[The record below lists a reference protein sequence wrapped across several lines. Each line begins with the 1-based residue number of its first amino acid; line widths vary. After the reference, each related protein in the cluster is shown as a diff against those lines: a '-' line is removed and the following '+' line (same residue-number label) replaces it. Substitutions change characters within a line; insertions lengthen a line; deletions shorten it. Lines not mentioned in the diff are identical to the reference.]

1 MQETTTFNDLPK
13 AVSQLLNKVDQLER
27 VIDIIKDEVCKRSKP
42 SSDHTPMNI
51 DEACE
56 FLKMK
61 KSTMYYHIERGNIPA
76 TKRGKNYILFKD
88 ELVAWLESGRK
99 NPLSTT
105 IEEANFPS
113 FPAIKRKPRRF
124 GQ

>member
-13 AVSQLLNKVDQLER
+13 AVSKLLNKVDRLER

-76 TKRGKNYILFKD
+76 TKRGKNCILFKD